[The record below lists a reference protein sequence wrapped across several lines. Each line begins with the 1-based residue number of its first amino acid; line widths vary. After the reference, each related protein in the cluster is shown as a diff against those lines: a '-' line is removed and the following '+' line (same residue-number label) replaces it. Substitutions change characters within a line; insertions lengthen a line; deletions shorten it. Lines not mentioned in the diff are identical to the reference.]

1 MKKLITRT
9 ITGIVF
15 VWVIVE
21 GTLWTEWSFYLLWV
35 IIALLSLN
43 EYFTLVRRS
52 DVFQSKLLPYL
63 VGGVYIA
70 GSIWVLTTMQ
80 PEMVVTILTIVW
92 ANDTGAFIVGSTIGK
107 HKIAPKI
114 SPKKSWEGF
123 FGGVVFAVGVAL
135 VWYALY
141 WSDSQATIAP
151 LFQDEIV
158 VKWLWVALGVVVAV
172 AAFFGDLLESKF
184 KRLIGVKDSG
194 AIIPGHGGMLDR
206 FDAALLAIPA
216 AKIFT
221 ALLF

>member
-52 DVFQSKLLPYL
+52 DVFKSKLLPYL

-70 GSIWVLTTMQ
+70 GAIWILTTMQ

-216 AKIFT
+216 AKIFI

>member
-52 DVFQSKLLPYL
+52 DVFKSKLLPYL